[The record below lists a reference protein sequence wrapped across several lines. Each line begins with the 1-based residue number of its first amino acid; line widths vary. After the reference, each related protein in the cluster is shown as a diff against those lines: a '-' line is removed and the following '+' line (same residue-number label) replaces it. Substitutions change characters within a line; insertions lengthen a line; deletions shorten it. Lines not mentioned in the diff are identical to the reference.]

1 MRVIACTVRNRLSI
15 FAEFKA
21 DAPFVMMRDISSSAI
36 YMGVLAAFV
45 GYAASFAIVLSGLN
59 AMGATG
65 QEAAT
70 GLFFATLGMG
80 VCSMWLPAITRI
92 PAAVAWSTPGA
103 AFLAASVALPG
114 GFQEAVGAMLCC
126 AVLIILTGI
135 IPALGRLVAAIPK
148 PIANALLAGVLLKLC
163 LAPALALG
171 DIPFLVIP
179 VLTAWLVGLSWNK
192 LFAMPFA
199 VIAFLI
205 VLYFVVDSSAIV
217 ANRDASLLPEV
228 AYVMPVFTLQSFV
241 SISLPLY
248 LVTMAGQNIP
258 GFAVLEL
265 NGYVVERK
273 PLIRNTG
280 FASLVIGFFGA
291 IPVNMS
297 AITAAMMAGED
308 ASADPAKRYW
318 AAIVSGIVYT
328 CLAFAAGI
336 VTTMAGLAPAGLI
349 TSVAGLALIP
359 ALVGSL
365 SAAFNN
371 SMQLE
376 APALTFLIAASG
388 MTLLGV
394 SGAFWAIVIG
404 SLIWIVKEAKQKLT

>member
-1 MRVIACTVRNRLSI
+1 
-15 FAEFKA
+15 
-21 DAPFVMMRDISSSAI
+21 MMRDISSSAI

-45 GYAASFAIVLSGLN
+45 GYAASFAIVLSGLT
-59 AMGATG
+59 AMGASG
-65 QEAAT
+65 QKAAT

-80 VCSMWLPAITRI
+80 VCSIWLPAITRI

-114 GFQEAVGAMLCC
+114 GFQEAVGAILCC

-135 IPALGRLVAAIPK
+135 IPSLARLVAAIPK

-171 DIPFLVIP
+171 DIPLLVLP
-179 VLTAWLVGLSWNK
+179 VLAAWLVGLSWNK
-192 LFAMPFA
+192 LLAMPFA
-199 VIAFLI
+199 VIAFLV
-205 VLYFVVDSSAIV
+205 VLYFVVDSSALV
-217 ANRDASLLPEV
+217 TNQDASLFPEFR
-228 AYVMPVFTLQSFV
+228 YVTPVFTLQSFV

-265 NGYVVERK
+265 NGYAVERK

-280 FASLVIGFFGA
+280 LASLAIGFFGA

-308 ASADPAKRYW
+308 AGSDPAKRYW
-318 AAIVSGIVYT
+318 AAIVSGIIYT

-336 VTTMAGLAPAGLI
+336 VTTMASLAPAALI

-365 SAAFNN
+365 SGAFNN
-371 SMQLE
+371 SSQLE

-394 SGAFWAIVIG
+394 SGAFWAIVVG
-404 SLIWIVKEAKQKLT
+404 SLIWIAKEAKQKLT

>member
-1 MRVIACTVRNRLSI
+1 
-15 FAEFKA
+15 
-21 DAPFVMMRDISSSAI
+21 MMRDISSSAI

-45 GYAASFAIVLSGLN
+45 GYAASFAIVLSGLT
-59 AMGATG
+59 AMGASA
-65 QEAAT
+65 QASST

-80 VCSMWLPAITRI
+80 ICSIWLPAITRI

-103 AFLAASVALPG
+103 AFLAASLALPG
-114 GFQEAVGAMLCC
+114 GFQEAVGAILCC

-135 IPALGRLVAAIPK
+135 IPALARLVAAIPK

-171 DIPFLVIP
+171 DIPLLVLP
-179 VLTAWLVGLSWNK
+179 VLAAWLVGLSWNK
-192 LFAMPFA
+192 LLAMPFA

-205 VLYFVVDSSAIV
+205 VLYFVVDSSGLV
-217 ANRDASLLPEV
+217 TNQETSLLPEFG
-228 AYVMPVFTLQSFV
+228 YVTPIFTVQSFI

-265 NGYVVERK
+265 NGYSVERK
-273 PLIRNTG
+273 QLIRNTG

-308 ASADPAKRYW
+308 AGSDPAKRYW

-328 CLAFAAGI
+328 FLAFAAGI
-336 VTTMAGLAPAGLI
+336 VTTMASLAPAALI

-365 SAAFNN
+365 SGAFNN
-371 SMQLE
+371 SAQLE

-388 MTLLGV
+388 ITLLGV
-394 SGAFWAIVIG
+394 SGAFWAIVVG
-404 SLIWIVKEAKQKLT
+404 SLIWIAKEAKQKLT